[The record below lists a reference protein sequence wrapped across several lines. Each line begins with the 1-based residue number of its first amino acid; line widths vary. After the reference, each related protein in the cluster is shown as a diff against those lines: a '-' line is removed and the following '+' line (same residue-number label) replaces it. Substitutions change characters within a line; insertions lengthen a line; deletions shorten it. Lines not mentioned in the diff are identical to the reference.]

1 MSSSFLFAR
10 RGVES
15 SARLLPQFGRRGA
28 VCEEDVMRWS
38 RSLIPTLKEDPADAE
53 AVSHRLS
60 VRAGYVRQLAA
71 GIYVF
76 LPLGQRVISK
86 INAIIREEMNA
97 IGAQEITMPVI
108 LPAELWQQSG
118 RWDAIGDEMFRLKD
132 RNQRDMC
139 LGMTHE
145 EVVAW
150 LASREVRSYRDLPQA
165 WYQIQTKERDEARP
179 KSGVLRTREFMMKDS
194 YSLDRDAAGLDAQYE
209 AHRRAYCRIFERC
222 GIKFHVVES
231 DPGMMG
237 GAGSHEFMAPSAAG
251 EDQVALC
258 DQCGYAAN
266 VELATARAPQPTFP
280 RWTLEEVSTPGART
294 IAEVCA
300 CLGIEPALTIKSL
313 VVMAERGPVL
323 ALVRGDHQLHEKKLQ
338 RILGAFRPARQEE
351 ILEATGCEAGFVGPV
366 GLGIRIIA
374 DEALRTG
381 SYVAG
386 ANKPDT
392 HLRGVMA
399 GEHFQAEFADL
410 HAADAG
416 DPCATCGAPLRLER
430 VIEIGNIFKLGTK
443 YSVPLGAMYL
453 DEDGQERPIV
463 MGSYGIGPARIA
475 AAAIEQGHD
484 ADGIV
489 WPETIAPFQVHLLVV
504 NVREEPLAAVAEG
517 LYRELA
523 LSGVEVLYDD
533 RDERPGVKFKDADLL
548 GMPLRLTVGAR
559 ARKEGL
565 IEIRRRRTGEVE
577 TAPPAGVAA
586 RVRALLGRA
595 A

>member
-1 MSSSFLFAR
+1 
-10 RGVES
+10 
-15 SARLLPQFGRRGA
+15 
-28 VCEEDVMRWS
+28 MRWS

-53 AVSHRLS
+53 AISHRLS

-76 LPLGQRVISK
+76 LPLGQRVIGK
-86 INAIIREEMNA
+86 ITAIIREEMNA
-97 IGAQEITMPVI
+97 VGGQEITMPVI

-118 RWDAIGDEMFRLKD
+118 RWDTIGGEMFRFKD

-145 EVVAW
+145 EVIAW
-150 LASREVRSYRDLPQA
+150 LASREIRSYRNLPQT

-179 KSGVLRTREFMMKDS
+179 KSGLLRTREFVMKDS
-194 YSLDRDAAGLDAQYE
+194 YSLDRDVAGLEVQYE
-209 AHRRAYCRIFERC
+209 AHRQAYCRIFERC
-222 GIKFHVVES
+222 GVKYSVVES

-237 GAGSHEFMAPSAAG
+237 GAGSHEFMAPSPAG

-258 DQCGYAAN
+258 GTCGYAAN
-266 VELATARAPQPTFP
+266 LEMAVSRVSEPEFP
-280 RWTLEEVSTPGART
+280 AGSLEEVATPGART

-300 CLGIEPALTIKSL
+300 FLGIAPALTIKSL
-313 VVMAERGPVL
+313 VVMAESGPVL
-323 ALVRGDHQLHEKKLQ
+323 ALVRGDQQLNEKKLQ
-338 RILGAFRPARQEE
+338 RVLGPFRAAHREE
-351 ILEATGCEAGFVGPV
+351 IVEATGGEAGFVGPV
-366 GLGIRIIA
+366 GLSLRIIA
-374 DEALRTG
+374 DETLRAG
-381 SYVAG
+381 RYVAG

-392 HLRGVMA
+392 HLRGVVP

-410 HAADAG
+410 REANAG
-416 DPCATCGAPLRLER
+416 DACAKCGAPLTVER

-443 YSVPLGAMYL
+443 YSVPLGAVYL

-489 WPETIAPFQVHLLVV
+489 WPEAIAPFQVHLLVV
-504 NVREEPLAAVAEG
+504 NVKEQPLAAMAEA
-517 LYRELA
+517 LYAELGA
-523 LSGVEVLYDD
+523 AGVEVLYDD

-565 IEIRRRRTGEVE
+565 VEIRRRRTGEVE
-577 TAPPAGVAA
+577 TATPSEIVA
-586 RVRALLGRA
+586 RVRALLGQTA
-595 A
+595 

>member
-1 MSSSFLFAR
+1 
-10 RGVES
+10 
-15 SARLLPQFGRRGA
+15 
-28 VCEEDVMRWS
+28 MRWS

-53 AVSHRLS
+53 AISHRLT

-97 IGAQEITMPVI
+97 IGGQEITMPVI

-118 RWDAIGDEMFRLKD
+118 RWDTIGGEMFRFKD

-150 LASREVRSYRDLPQA
+150 LASREIRSYRDLPQT

-179 KSGVLRTREFMMKDS
+179 KSGVLRTREFVMKDS
-194 YSLDRDAAGLDAQYE
+194 YSLDKDAAGLEVQYE
-209 AHRRAYCRIFERC
+209 AHRKAYCRIYDRC
-222 GIKFHVVES
+222 GVKYVVVES

-237 GAGSHEFMAPSAAG
+237 GAGSHEFMAPSPAG
-251 EDQVALC
+251 EDRVAIC
-258 DQCGYAAN
+258 EQCGYAAN
-266 VELATARAPQPTFP
+266 VELAVARASLPNFP
-280 RWTLEEVSTPGART
+280 DWTLKEVSTPNAKT

-300 CLGIEPALTIKSL
+300 FLKIEPALTIKSL
-313 VVMAERGPVL
+313 VVMAESGPVL
-323 ALVRGDHQLHEKKLQ
+323 ALVRGDQQLHEKKLQ
-338 RILGAFRPARQEE
+338 RVLGPFRVAHREE
-351 ILEATGCEAGFVGPV
+351 IVEATGGEAGFVGPV
-366 GLGIRIIA
+366 GLSLRIIA
-374 DEALRTG
+374 DETLRAG
-381 SYVAG
+381 RYVAG

-392 HLRGVMA
+392 HLRGVVP

-410 HAADAG
+410 REANAG
-416 DPCATCGAPLRLER
+416 DACTKCGAPLTVEH

-443 YSVPLGAMYL
+443 YSVPLGAVYL

-489 WPETIAPFQVHLLVV
+489 WPEAIAPFQVHLLVV
-504 NVREEPLAAVAEG
+504 NVKEQPLAAMAEA
-517 LYRELA
+517 LYAELGA
-523 LSGVEVLYDD
+523 AGVEVLYDD

-565 IEIRRRRTGEVE
+565 VEIRRRRTGEVE
-577 TAPPAGVAA
+577 TATPAEIVA
-586 RVRALLGRA
+586 RVRALLGQTA
-595 A
+595 